1 MIKSVAGLYFSPSG
15 EAAKITKKISRVV
28 MEQLED
34 ATVGELQCDYQDMLK
49 KCSEQR
55 KHFAADEDMRCDA
68 CEFDSETVVVIG
80 VPAASGRLME
90 PCVDMLKHINGG
102 GAFAV
107 VVVTYGNNTYGDSLY
122 ELYSL
127 AEEAGFNVAS
137 AAAFVAQ
144 NAIFGSVAGDRP
156 DAHDLEKII
165 EFARI
170 SANKIK
176 RLSGT
181 SVSEMRIKPAPL
193 DIKGSMPSRKPVK
206 IPLHPSVN
214 SFCINCG
221 KCIDVCPMGAIN
233 REDPFDINLKKCISC
248 TACINACE
256 QDARGFSGPMYT
268 ASKLAFEIFSRKRRD
283 PEWFI

>member
-15 EAAKITKKISRVV
+15 EAAKVTKKISKVI
-28 MEQLED
+28 MEQFED
-34 ATVGELQCDYQDMLK
+34 VSIGELHCDYQDMLK
-49 KCSEQR
+49 KYSEQR
-55 KHFAADEDMRCDA
+55 KLSAADKNISCDV
-68 CEFDSETVVVIG
+68 CEFDPESIVVIG
-80 VPAASGRLME
+80 VPSASGRLME
-90 PCVDMLKHINGG
+90 PCVDMLKHIHGN

-107 VVVTYGNNTYGDSLY
+107 IMVTYGNNTYGDSLY
-122 ELYSL
+122 EMYSL

-144 NAIFGSVAGDRP
+144 NAIFGSVGGDRP
-156 DAHDLEKII
+156 DAYDLEKII

-221 KCIDVCPMGAIN
+221 KCVDVCPMGAISEEN
-233 REDPFDINLKKCISC
+233 PCDMDLKKCISC